1 MHVIQ
6 LTSVPPPTPVPARVM
21 IDASHDTLKP
31 WLRYSRS
38 NAPSSS
44 AGISGSGT
52 NAPASS
58 TTTDRPAC
66 DRSAASDAAT
76 RARADDD
83 DVRLEH
89 ERLARGR
96 PAGDRPEVE
105 RPDRRRV
112 GGHRLRHDVE
122 ADRREAR
129 VDARLARIGVGE
141 EREQAL
147 EPLVGR
153 PALRDARRRPR
164 EQVRLASRLVEVREA
179 DRASGEQ
186 QVRGARLERDEHELE
201 LADLGGI
208 GGEIERGGGQAS
220 PSLGIAADDRLADGG
235 ERRERP
241 GRPALGVRSRRTRH
255 DGCRRNGSR
264 GGGHLRRDHNDT
276 QPLLVPV
283 PDARPAS
290 GTWCMPG
297 RSRTP
302 SG

>member
-6 LTSVPPPTPVPARVM
+6 FTSVPPPTPVPARVM

-58 TTTDRPAC
+58 TTTERPAC
-66 DRSAASDAAT
+66 DRSAARTPPPAPEPTTTTSASST
-76 RARADDD
+76 SGSPADC
-83 DVRLEH
+83 
-89 ERLARGR
+89 
-96 PAGDRPEVE
+96 PAGDGPQVE

-129 VDARLARIGVGE
+129 VDPRLARIGIGE

-179 DRASGEQ
+179 DRAPGEQ

-201 LADLGGI
+201 LADLRGI
-208 GGEIERGGGQAS
+208 SGEIERGGGQAR
-220 PSLGIAADDRLADGG
+220 PSLGIAADDRLADRG
-235 ERRERP
+235 EGRERP
-241 GRPALGVRSRRTRH
+241 GRPALRLRSRRTRH
-255 DGCRRNGSR
+255 DRCRRNGSR

-290 GTWCMPG
+290 GAWCMPG